1 MNKNVTI
8 KQLVELMEED
18 YQTVSALVKL
28 LVSQEVVK
36 EVGKQVMPAGTK
48 GKPATVYSVPNEVE
62 LVFWEDDEK
71 AESVGIPSQKE
82 FDGNEAENVVKSNSE
97 IAASADAEV

>member
-8 KQLVELMEED
+8 KQLAELMEED

-28 LVSQEVVK
+28 LVSQGVVK

-48 GKPATVYSVPNEVE
+48 GRSATIYSIPNEVE
-62 LVFWEDDEK
+62 LVFWED
-71 AESVGIPSQKE
+71 KE
-82 FDGNEAENVVKSNSE
+82 NGSEVENMVDKPVNKE
-97 IAASADAEV
+97 